1 MQRAR
6 LQPRHLDRD
15 RHELVLPALPVDLLV
30 VVVHGARRLCLVL
43 GGGVG
48 LVRFFPRAHAA
59 VEGGSGSVGGGGS
72 SGGAMLAMNCL
83 TFGSSNGGGRSS
95 FFIARAI
102 TSSAVTSRSSPFW
115 LF

>member
-6 LQPRHLDRD
+6 LQPSHLDRD
-15 RHELVLPALPVDLLV
+15 RHELVLPALIAPL
-30 VVVHGARRLCLVL
+30 VVVHGARRLCFAL

-48 LVRFFPRAHAA
+48 LIRFLPRAHPA

-72 SGGAMLAMNCL
+72 SGGAMLATNCL
-83 TFGSSNGGGRSS
+83 MFGSSNGGGRSS

-102 TSSAVTSRSSPFW
+102 TSSAVTSRSSRF
-115 LF
+115 

>member
-48 LVRFFPRAHAA
+48 RVFPRAHPG

-102 TSSAVTSRSSPFW
+102 TSSAVTSRSSRF
-115 LF
+115 